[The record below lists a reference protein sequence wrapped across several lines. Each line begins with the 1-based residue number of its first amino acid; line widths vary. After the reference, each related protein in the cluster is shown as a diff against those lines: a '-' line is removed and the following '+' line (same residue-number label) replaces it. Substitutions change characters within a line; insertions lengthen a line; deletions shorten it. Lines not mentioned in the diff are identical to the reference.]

1 MHFQPVW
8 FDSFG
13 AKSSCVK
20 IETPDVSI
28 VIDPGAAIMQP
39 SFPASL
45 VQKLLWLEQGKRA
58 VKNACKNTDIIVIS
72 HYHYD
77 HYFPEDI
84 DIYRNKLLLA
94 KNPNEYINDSQ
105 RARAEAFYSKLFHEF
120 GGIGL
125 EEVVK
130 KPKSRSF
137 PHPLEGLPL
146 VKERYFFG
154 DKRKREILS
163 SGLKWYDARCRNWCR
178 VERIPE
184 MEFES
189 VRIRF
194 PEGKTFRFGKT
205 ILRFTK
211 PMFHGIEF
219 SRVGWVFASVI
230 EFGDEKLIHTSDLC
244 GPVIED
250 YAEWIIKENPN
261 VLVLDGPMTYM
272 LGYLL
277 SKENLQRSVN
287 NLIKILKET
296 ETRTIIYDHHLLREK
311 RFKENTINAW
321 KTAKELG
328 KNLLT
333 AAEYVGKKPK
343 VLEV

>member
-1 MHFQPVW
+1 MCIR
-8 FDSFG
+8 D
-13 AKSSCVK
+13 
-20 IETPDVSI
+20 
-28 VIDPGAAIMQP
+28 
-39 SFPASL
+39 
-45 VQKLLWLEQGKRA
+45 R
-58 VKNACKNTDIIVIS
+58 
-72 HYHYD
+72 
-77 HYFPEDI
+77 
-84 DIYRNKLLLA
+84 
-94 KNPNEYINDSQ
+94 
-105 RARAEAFYSKLFHEF
+105 
-120 GGIGL
+120 
-125 EEVVK
+125 
-130 KPKSRSF
+130 
-137 PHPLEGLPL
+137 
-146 VKERYFFG
+146 
-154 DKRKREILS
+154 REILS
-163 SGLKWYDARCRNWCR
+163 SGLKRYDARCRNWCR

-194 PEGKTFRFGKT
+194 PEGKTFRFGET

-211 PMFHGIEF
+211 PMFHGVEF

-250 YAEWIIKENPN
+250 YAEWIIKENPD

-311 RFKENTINAW
+311 KFKENTINAW